1 MWWLRIFGFKAF
13 SFCEALGFLVVIS
26 FFFIIIIYGKYLTLL
41 KSKQTSYIS
50 VMHTSMLHNP
60 QHS

>member
-26 FFFIIIIYGKYLTLL
+26 FFYYYYYLWEILDFIEIKANKLHFCHAYKYAT
-41 KSKQTSYIS
+41 
-50 VMHTSMLHNP
+50 
-60 QHS
+60 